1 MSIENRLAAKKR
13 AEQAK
18 AKRNRNKVL
27 KIVGICLIPVLVCV
41 LGYFIMLGVLKNN
54 AKTDSFLNEDGTIK
68 GKNAKDYV
76 TVCDYKNIEV
86 DRKDFLPKESDVQKA
101 MDAILKEYIET
112 VTTAGTEYAD
122 NATVNLTHKV
132 TVDGKEIKDIEYS
145 NAAYELG
152 SNKYTAEF
160 DKKIAALKVG
170 DSYEFDIT
178 FSSSFSST
186 VLAGKKATFKG
197 KVVSMDKEPELT
209 PDFISKNLADEM
221 KGTDFALTAEGF
233 KEYCANEL
241 YMEKLREHVED
252 YIVKNTKVNSYPYFY
267 TKSQYYLADQ
277 TYLSQMNYYN
287 AMLGGI
293 YASPVDM
300 LGLESR
306 GEYKKELKK
315 QSETVAAYYLA
326 CQAIYEDAGIA
337 KVTDQEIH
345 DYITEY
351 TTTDYADFVKQYG
364 YNYLAQLTLA
374 DKTVDYVISL
384 VTENGDASK
393 LWTDDVATKGDATAT
408 GSNADAK

>member
-41 LGYFIMLGVLKNN
+41 LGYFVMLGVLKNT
-54 AKTDSFLNEDGTIK
+54 AKSDSFLNEDGTIK
-68 GKNAKDYV
+68 GKAAKEYV
-76 TVCDYKNIEV
+76 TLCDYKNIEV
-86 DRKDFLPKESDVQKA
+86 DREEYLPTETEVQKA
-101 MDAILKEYIET
+101 MDAILEEYIET
-112 VTTAGTEYAD
+112 VTTAGTEYAAD
-122 NATVNLTHKV
+122 ATVNLTHTV
-132 TVDGKEIKDIEYS
+132 TVDGKELKDIAYS

-160 DKKIAALKVG
+160 DKKIAELKVG

-178 FSSSFSST
+178 FSSSYDST

-197 KVVSMDKEPELT
+197 KVVSMDNEPELT
-209 PDFISKNLADEM
+209 PDFVSKNLADIM
-221 KGTDFALTAEGF
+221 DGSGYPLTAEGF
-233 KEYCANEL
+233 KNYCANDL
-241 YMEKLREHVED
+241 YMEELRVYVED
-252 YIVKNTKVNSYPYFY
+252 YIVNNTKVNSYPYFY
-267 TKSQYYLADQ
+267 TKSQYYLADK
-277 TYLSQMNYYN
+277 TYLSQMDYYN
-287 AMLGGI
+287 SMLGGI

-306 GEYKKELKK
+306 SEYKKELKK
-315 QSETVAAYYLA
+315 QAETVTAYYLA

-337 KVTDQEIH
+337 AVTDQEIH

-351 TTTDYADFVKQYG
+351 TTTDYADFVEQYG

-393 LWTDDVATKGDATAT
+393 LWTDDVATSGDATAT